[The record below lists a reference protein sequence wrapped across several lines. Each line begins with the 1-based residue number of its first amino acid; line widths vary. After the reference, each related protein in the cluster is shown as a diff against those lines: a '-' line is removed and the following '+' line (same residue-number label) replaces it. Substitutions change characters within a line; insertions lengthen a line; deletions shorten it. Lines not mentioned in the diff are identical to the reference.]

1 MKRILSSFIAAAMV
15 FTCLGFGTVSVS
27 AVEKNSADKSVTLN
41 KDKEPSYKEGEAL
54 VVFRGSSSMSR
65 AGASETIGL
74 QDDMEIDS
82 MWDFSTSVDISD
94 DGSILKRMSGASSS
108 GKLNIALVKSDKY
121 STEELI
127 AKLKAEKNVR
137 LAEPNYRI
145 KARTPDDTYFGRQWN
160 LENSGQN
167 KGTKGRVSR
176 KSCSCC

>member
-15 FTCLGFGTVSVS
+15 FTCLGFGTVSVN

-94 DGSILKRMSGASSS
+94 DGSIIIR
-108 GKLNIALVKSDKY
+108 
-121 STEELI
+121 
-127 AKLKAEKNVR
+127 
-137 LAEPNYRI
+137 
-145 KARTPDDTYFGRQWN
+145 
-160 LENSGQN
+160 
-167 KGTKGRVSR
+167 
-176 KSCSCC
+176 